1 MRLLLDQAISEQDKH
16 KLHLWIQATTG
27 YHIPR
32 VAICSNHCAPF
43 DFVSDALFGSF
54 RQAIAYANRSG
65 GKTQNVA
72 LIEAIETYRHAGL
85 EAANVGAIQQ
95 QADRCYGYIKEVN
108 GYNPFSSNS
117 DPRKLTATKGTF
129 ENGSVLQILAGTP
142 TAVNGPHPQLNVLDE
157 VELMAYA
164 VYQEALSMA
173 QSKGD
178 VPARTIITSTVK
190 YAVGL
195 MIRTINEFKERGLP
209 VYSWCCWEVMKPLP
223 VDDPELMAKIQEVFG
238 DELPAGLEQ
247 ADGYYHWEDLINK
260 KLTLDPEVWSVQ
272 WVCNQPERSG
282 LVFPQFS
289 LEENVIGPQN
299 PNPKYQKDYEVNA
312 WKPIYIFE
320 DFGFG
325 PENPNVNLFCQ
336 VDGEDLIIFDEI
348 YNRGK
353 ISRENVS
360 DAFDRL
366 ESEHG
371 VEVQRTSDATGLIRY
386 STHQQQ
392 VLYIPDPAGLTE
404 IEERRQAGI
413 TVLDPVLEREY
424 YRLENRLPLVR
435 KKIADRSLQVSAK
448 CTNLIDELLAYR
460 YKKDL
465 DGKYTDTPVKKD
477 DHGPDALGY
486 GTLILFPVLAQE
498 HLEPEAP
505 TTQESRPL
513 TAGLMNRR
521 F

>member
-1 MRLLLDQAISEQDKH
+1 MLDQAISEQDKH

-27 YHIPR
+27 YHIPQ
-32 VAICSNHCAPF
+32 VAICANHCAPF
-43 DFVSDALFGSF
+43 DFVADAIFGSF

-195 MIRTINEFKERGLP
+195 MIRTINEFKEQGLP
-209 VYSWCCWEVMKPLP
+209 VYSWCCWEVMRPLP
-223 VDDPELMAKIQEVFG
+223 VDDPELMQKIHDTFG
-238 DELPAGLEQ
+238 DELPQGMEA
-247 ADGYYHWEDLINK
+247 ADGYYHWEDLIAK
-260 KLTLDPEVWSVQ
+260 KKTLDSEVWSVQ

-289 LEENVIGPQN
+289 LEENVIGQQN
-299 PNPKYQKDYEVNA
+299 PNPKYQTEYEVNP

-336 VDGEDLIIFDEI
+336 VDGDDLIVFDEI

-353 ISRENVS
+353 ISRENVA
-360 DAFDRL
+360 DAFDKL
-366 ESEHG
+366 ESDYG
-371 VEVQRTSDATGLIRY
+371 VQVQRTVLPTGVTQY

-392 VLYIPDPAGLTE
+392 VLYICDPAGLTE
-404 IEERRQAGI
+404 IEERRQMGL
-413 TVLDPVLEREY
+413 TVLEPVLEREY
-424 YRLENRLPLVR
+424 YRLENRLPIVR
-435 KKIADRSLQVSAK
+435 KKVADRSLQMSAK
-448 CTNLIDELLAYR
+448 CDNLRYEAQAYR
-460 YKKDL
+460 YKKDA

-477 DHGPDALGY
+477 DHGWDAGGY
-486 GTLILFPVLAQE
+486 GCLILFPVLAQE
-498 HLEPEAP
+498 HLEPEVAHP
-505 TTQESRPL
+505 QTPRPL
-513 TAGLMNRR
+513 TAGLQDQR